1 MKRVAVTGLGVISP
15 VGNDVPTF
23 WNALCSGTC
32 GIGPITKFDATDYP
46 VKLAAEVRDFDP
58 KQYMEKL
65 DILHSDVYTHFA
77 MAAACQAVADSGI
90 AGTLDAERV
99 GVYIGSGIGGIAT
112 FMTEHSKLLNRGPR
126 RVSPYFIP
134 MMIPNM
140 ASSMIAMRY
149 HFHGPAMPMVTACA
163 SGTNAIGEALRLIRH
178 GYADAMVAGGA
189 EATVNALAAA
199 GFSNMQALSPSE
211 DPNAASL
218 PFDVR
223 RAGFVMGEGAGVL
236 VLEELEHAKQRGATI
251 YAELTGYGS
260 TCDAYHI
267 TSPDPSAAESARAIA
282 DAVLGTLDL
291 ETVTEA
297 DRRAA
302 ETEAARPSV
311 STADTVTASA
321 SPHPTPPEQENP
333 SDTPETFYR
342 VQTGLFRIRQNADRM
357 LYDLLDQGYPAFLL
371 AEDGFFK
378 VQVGAYRQLGNA
390 ILMERRLRR
399 DGYSTLITT

>member
-1 MKRVAVTGLGVISP
+1 METLVYDNSGIKQTMAENINGALSELGFRNLGVKARP
-15 VGNDVPTF
+15 GLVVLRRTKMP
-23 WNALCSGTC
+23 ALLIETGFLNNEQDNTLY
-32 GIGPITKFDATDYP
+32 D
-46 VKLAAEVRDFDP
+46 E
-58 KQYMEKL
+58 KQ
-65 DILHSDVYTHFA
+65 
-77 MAAACQAVADSGI
+77 
-90 AGTLDAERV
+90 
-99 GVYIGSGIGGIAT
+99 
-112 FMTEHSKLLNRGPR
+112 
-126 RVSPYFIP
+126 
-134 MMIPNM
+134 
-140 ASSMIAMRY
+140 
-149 HFHGPAMPMVTACA
+149 
-163 SGTNAIGEALRLIRH
+163 
-178 GYADAMVAGGA
+178 
-189 EATVNALAAA
+189 
-199 GFSNMQALSPSE
+199 
-211 DPNAASL
+211 
-218 PFDVR
+218 
-223 RAGFVMGEGAGVL
+223 
-236 VLEELEHAKQRGATI
+236 EEI
-251 YAELTGYGS
+251 
-260 TCDAYHI
+260 
-267 TSPDPSAAESARAIA
+267 ARAIT

-302 ETEAARPSV
+302 ETETARPSV